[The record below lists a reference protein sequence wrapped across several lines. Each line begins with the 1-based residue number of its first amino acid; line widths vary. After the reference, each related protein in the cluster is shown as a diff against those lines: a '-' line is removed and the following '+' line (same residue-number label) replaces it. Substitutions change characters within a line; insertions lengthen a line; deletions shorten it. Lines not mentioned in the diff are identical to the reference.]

1 MLRRLSSILLI
12 VALLG
17 IVAPEDASA
26 WGATGHRL
34 VSEIGVSHLPAEVP
48 AFLRSP
54 EARAIARELG
64 AELDRSKGAGRM
76 HDAERDPGHWVVL
89 NSQASVMGIVPLD
102 ALPVTREEYDTALRA
117 QGKTQYAA
125 GYLPYSIVD
134 GWQQLRKD
142 FALWRASVVGAASAV
157 DAAGRAWF
165 EADRK
170 LREVLI
176 LRDIGVWSHYIGDAS
191 QPLHVSMHIIGWYGA
206 NPKGYS
212 TSRTIHADFEGDFV
226 KRFVPADRVTAAVR
240 SYQDCACPIEERT
253 RRYLRASHSMVER
266 LYELEAKGAF
276 KSADAAGVEFTA
288 QRLAAGAAEL
298 RDMIVDA
305 WRASADATVGYPPVS
320 VRDIESKALVPT
332 KAMFV
337 GD

>member
-1 MLRRLSSILLI
+1 MLRRSWSTLLI
-12 VALLG
+12 AALLG
-17 IVAPEDASA
+17 IVTPDEAGA

-34 VSEIGVSHLPAEVP
+34 VSAIGVAHLPSEVP
-48 AFLRSP
+48 AFVRSA
-54 EARAIARELG
+54 EARAMVRELG
-64 AELDRSKGAGRM
+64 AELDRSKGAGRT
-76 HDAERDPGHWVVL
+76 HDAERDPGHHVIL
-89 NSQASVMGIVPLD
+89 NGQASVMGIVSLD

-117 QGKTQYAA
+117 HGKTQYVA

-142 FALWRASVVGAASAV
+142 FALWRAAVVGGASAV
-157 DAAGRAWF
+157 DAADRAWF

-170 LREVLI
+170 LRETLI

-191 QPLHVSMHIIGWYGA
+191 QPLHVSMHSNGWYGP

-212 TSRTIHADFEGDFV
+212 TSRGIHADFEGEFV

-240 SYQDCACPIEERT
+240 PYQDCACPIEERT
-253 RRYLRASHSMVER
+253 RRYLRATHSMVER
-266 LYELEAKGAF
+266 LYELEATGAF
-276 KSADAAGVEFTA
+276 KGADAAGVDFAA
-288 QRLAAGAAEL
+288 QRLAAGASEL

-332 KAMFV
+332 KTMFV

>member
-1 MLRRLSSILLI
+1 MLKRPWCTLLI

-17 IVAPEDASA
+17 SVAPHEASA

-34 VSEIGVSHLPAEVP
+34 VSEIGVAHLPSEVP

-54 EARAIARELG
+54 DARAMVRELG

-76 HDAERDPGHWVVL
+76 HDAERDPGHYVIL
-89 NSQASVMGIVPLD
+89 NGQASVMGIIPLD
-102 ALPVTREEYDTALRA
+102 ALPVTREEYDAALRA
-117 QGKTQYAA
+117 HGKTQYTA

-142 FALWRASVVGAASAV
+142 FGLWRASVVGAASAV
-157 DAAGRAWF
+157 DAADRAWF

-170 LREVLI
+170 LREALI
-176 LRDIGVWSHYIGDAS
+176 LRDIGVWSHYVGDAS
-191 QPLHVSMHIIGWYGA
+191 QPLHVSIHRIGWSGP

-212 TSRTIHADFEGDFV
+212 TAREIHADFEGEFV
-226 KRFVPADRVTAAVR
+226 KRFVPADRVTALVR
-240 SYQDCACPIEERT
+240 PYLDCACSVEERA
-253 RRYLRASHSMVER
+253 RRHLRASHAMVER
-266 LYELEAKGAF
+266 LYELEAAGAF
-276 KSADAAGVEFTA
+276 KSADAAGVAFAAE
-288 QRLAAGAAEL
+288 RLAAGASEL

-320 VRDIESKALVPT
+320 VRDIESKVLVPA